1 MINSDAPDP
10 TVVES
15 GSTLYAYTTNIS
27 VFGTWYN
34 TPVWS
39 STTDGAT
46 WKLERDALPAP
57 GSWTEGQGFVWAP
70 GVIRLG
76 DGTWNLYYAA
86 RMLGSTA
93 NPQYRGAGMQCIG
106 VATATSPLGP
116 FISRP
121 TVYGALVCQWD
132 LGGSIDPKPVYGDDG
147 GLRLAYKSDEN
158 APFIGQNSRLW
169 SSRLTGNGLAQAA
182 PPVFLLIRDRGWE
195 WPLIE
200 NPSMFKAG
208 GRWWMTYAGGS
219 WDSSGYATGLAT
231 CSGPDGPCAKV
242 SSSPWLAS
250 GNGIAGPGGADF
262 YRTADDRLFMAYA
275 GWDPA
280 AIGYGKGGWR
290 WGFGQRVAASQWG
303 LLYANPFGNFDGVAD
318 TTVGG
323 TTAGT
328 ITATGWA
335 IDPDTNDSI
344 IADVYVDGVFAAS
357 STASRYRPDVTAPDA
372 WAGYGANHGFSVTMS
387 AASGTHNVCVYAINV
402 AAGTNSS
409 LGCRSVTV
417 VAGRPFGSIDAVSG
431 SDGSV
436 RVVGSAADPDLPAG
450 PVDVRLTLDG
460 SATGT
465 VSASL
470 PRDDFATAHPGY
482 GAAHGFD
489 TYLPAAVGSH
499 TVCVTAVNVGQ
510 GADTSLGCR
519 TVNVT
524 GPPTSYAPAVA
535 SNADGR
541 LETFTTD
548 ETGRLIHKWQVTPNG
563 TWSAWATLSGARLA
577 GPPVIATNS
586 DGRLEAF
593 GVAADGSVLHIW
605 QVTPNGTWSGTLG
618 EPGMS
623 VPDRTLAVVRNADGR
638 LEMFARAADSS
649 IYNKWQVAPNS
660 GWSGWSG
667 LGGSLASSPT
677 VTTGIGG
684 RLEMFVQA
692 SNRELLTTHQVLAGS
707 AWVPWSSLGGT
718 IRGRPTVVHNA
729 LGRLSVFASSGS
741 GVTTISET
749 NAGVSWGGWAN
760 LGGNFRS
767 GTSLSAAK
775 NANGA
780 MQVFATDAA
789 AVVMVVGQIA
799 DGSGPW
805 ASTWTPLV
813 QGARNGTTAATNADG
828 RLEVFFTTT
837 DGYVGHSWQ
846 LAPNGTWSGL
856 AIL

>member
-1 MINSDAPDP
+1 MTSSPLRRRLVVASLLVVAGLGALVVPAGATTTSVTTTSVTPSSVPAVTTSSAPAVPTTPLPGGSGGDTVAGSSTGPPAPPTRMINWDAPDP

-280 AIGYGKGGWR
+280 AIGYGNWGWR

-328 ITATGWA
+328 FTATGWA

-372 WAGYGANHGFSVTMS
+372 WDGYGANHGFSVTMS

-470 PRDDFATAHPGY
+470 PAT
-482 GAAHGFD
+482 
-489 TYLPAAVGSH
+489 TLP
-499 TVCVTAVNVGQ
+499 
-510 GADTSLGCR
+510 
-519 TVNVT
+519 
-524 GPPTSYAPAVA
+524 PPTLVTVPPTGSTP
-535 SNADGR
+535 
-541 LETFTTD
+541 TF
-548 ETGRLIHKWQVTPNG
+548 RPP
-563 TWSAWATLSGARLA
+563 SA
-577 GPPVIATNS
+577 
-586 DGRLEAF
+586 
-593 GVAADGSVLHIW
+593 
-605 QVTPNGTWSGTLG
+605 
-618 EPGMS
+618 
-623 VPDRTLAVVRNADGR
+623 RTRCV
-638 LEMFARAADSS
+638 
-649 IYNKWQVAPNS
+649 
-660 GWSGWSG
+660 
-667 LGGSLASSPT
+667 
-677 VTTGIGG
+677 
-684 RLEMFVQA
+684 
-692 SNRELLTTHQVLAGS
+692 
-707 AWVPWSSLGGT
+707 
-718 IRGRPTVVHNA
+718 
-729 LGRLSVFASSGS
+729 
-741 GVTTISET
+741 
-749 NAGVSWGGWAN
+749 
-760 LGGNFRS
+760 
-767 GTSLSAAK
+767 
-775 NANGA
+775 
-780 MQVFATDAA
+780 
-789 AVVMVVGQIA
+789 
-799 DGSGPW
+799 
-805 ASTWTPLV
+805 
-813 QGARNGTTAATNADG
+813 
-828 RLEVFFTTT
+828 
-837 DGYVGHSWQ
+837 
-846 LAPNGTWSGL
+846 
-856 AIL
+856 